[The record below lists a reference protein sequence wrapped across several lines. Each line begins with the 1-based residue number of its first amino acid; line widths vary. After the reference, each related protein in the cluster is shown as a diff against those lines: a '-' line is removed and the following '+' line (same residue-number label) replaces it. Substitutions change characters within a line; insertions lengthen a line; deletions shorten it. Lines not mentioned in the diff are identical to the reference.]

1 MRKLDF
7 SQIDRPFLYAS
18 LGLLICGLL
27 FLASASG
34 PVAFTRFGSNFF
46 FIQQQ
51 LLQGFLPGLFAAAMA
66 YVIPL
71 RVWRAYAVP
80 MLGISVILLSLVF
93 VPGLGS
99 DFGTFAKSW
108 IVIGGFSFQPAELV
122 KITFLFYLAAWV
134 AERGDHLKDFEDG
147 FLPFL
152 VVLGIIGGLIY
163 LQPDLGTLSIIIA
176 MAFIVFFVA
185 GGSTKHLVSFGFL
198 SAAFFA
204 LAIRLAPYRAE
215 RFMTFLYPELD
226 PQGVGYQIN
235 QALLAIGSG
244 GFLGRGYGRSIQKF
258 QYLPEV
264 IGDSIF
270 AVVAEELGF
279 VFTLMFLALL
289 VFWLARALKI
299 AENTSDLFSRYVV
312 TGIVAWV
319 GVQAFMNILAIIGLM
334 PLTGVP
340 LPFVSYGGTAMT
352 VTLFC
357 VGVILQVS
365 NKGYGKRA

>member
-1 MRKLDF
+1 MRKIDF
-7 SQIDRPFLYAS
+7 SLIDRPFLYAS

-34 PVAFTRFGSNFF
+34 PIAFTRFGSNLF
-46 FIQQQ
+46 FIKQQ
-51 LLQGFLPGLFAAAMA
+51 LLQGVLPGLFVASMA
-66 YVIPL
+66 YLIPMKL
-71 RVWRAYAVP
+71 WRNYAVP
-80 MLGISVILLSLVF
+80 MLGISVILLLMVF
-93 VPGLGS
+93 IPGLGS

-108 IVIGGFSFQPAELV
+108 VVIGNFSFQPAELV
-122 KITFLFYLAAWV
+122 KITFLFYLSAWV

-152 VVLGIIGGLIY
+152 LVLLIVGGLIY
-163 LQPDLGTLSIIIA
+163 LQPDLGTLFIILA

-185 GGSTKHLVSFGFL
+185 GGSTKHLLSFGAL
-198 SAAFFA
+198 SVAFFA
-204 LAIRLAPYRAE
+204 LAIKLAPYRAE

-270 AVVAEELGF
+270 AVISEELGF
-279 VFTLMFLALL
+279 VFTAFFVGLF
-289 VFWLARALKI
+289 VFWLWRALKI
-299 AENTSDLFSRYVV
+299 AESSSDLFSRYVV
-312 TGIVAWV
+312 TGISAWV
-319 GVQAFMNILAIIGLM
+319 GVQVFVNILAIIGLM

-365 NKGYGKRA
+365 RRDYGKRS